1 MAMVVS
7 ADEVDATMAVR
18 PRERMDLMV
27 GLEIANNNYL
37 DVGIGRAAA
46 VRRLLWFIWPG
57 FALSVCCLKSVGLAL
72 LEREKEICFRRAMLA
87 RKVSD

>member
-1 MAMVVS
+1 MAMLVS

-27 GLEIANNNYL
+27 GLEIADNNYL
-37 DVGIGRAAA
+37 DEGIGRAAA
-46 VRRLLWFIWPG
+46 AVIMVWPG